1 MCSDA
6 DFLYLLNLI
15 AVTVDNLDKADWE
28 MAFQH
33 QAVVLLLSMT
43 KKGAD
48 ERRALQREVV
58 SSSVNGGD
66 VDCICVWIHKIYP
79 SGSSLLSG
87 ASQCIQTINYPLLLS
102 LLSFFL
108 SVFLSF
114 FLSALRQTQRASARQ
129 VTLMCSSGK
138 KMCTFIM
145 IHPLIHFKLFVSL
158 AK

>member
-6 DFLYLLNLI
+6 DFLYLLNLV

-43 KKGAD
+43 KKGAE
-48 ERRALQREVV
+48 ERRALQREVM
-58 SSSVNGGD
+58 SSSINGGD
-66 VDCICVWIHKIYP
+66 VDCICVWIHKIYS
-79 SGSSLLSG
+79 SGSSLLSE
-87 ASQCIQTINYPLLLS
+87 ASQCIQTVNYPLLLS

-114 FLSALRQTQRASARQ
+114 FLSFFLSPLQETRCASA
-129 VTLMCSSGK
+129 
-138 KMCTFIM
+138 
-145 IHPLIHFKLFVSL
+145 H
-158 AK
+158 